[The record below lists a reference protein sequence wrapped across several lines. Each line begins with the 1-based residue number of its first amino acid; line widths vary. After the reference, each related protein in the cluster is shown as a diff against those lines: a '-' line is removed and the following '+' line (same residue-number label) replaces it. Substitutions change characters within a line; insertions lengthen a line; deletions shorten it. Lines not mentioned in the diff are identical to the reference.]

1 MKLTIRSQDDALVR
15 LSCDGA
21 IRQISLAP
29 GRDPLEELLGAD
41 AFRRRVLIDLEKTD
55 FIDSS
60 GIGWMIACQKHF
72 VQAGGKLI
80 FHSAPPL
87 VQQVFDLLQLQRVLN
102 LAVDEAAAR
111 ASAQEGR
118 P

>member
-1 MKLTIRSQDDALVR
+1 MKLTIRSQDDSLTR
-15 LSCDGA
+15 LSCEGA
-21 IRQISLAP
+21 IRQISMAP
-29 GRDPLEELLGAD
+29 GHDPLEEVVGAD
-41 AFRRRVLIDLEKTD
+41 AFRRRVLVDLEKTD

-72 VQAGGKLI
+72 VLGGGKLI

-87 VQQVFDLLQLQRVLN
+87 VQQVFDLLQLSRVLS
-102 LAVDEAAAR
+102 LAADEAAAR
-111 ASAQEGR
+111 LLAQEGC